1 MMKQSLLIEVK
12 HSNELK
18 NSMPVA
24 HMFKKEGLFPLDQ
37 EQVMWVCKQEAFGE
51 NSPRQFVAGKLT
63 PTKTAVDKNR

>member
-24 HMFKKEGLFPLDQ
+24 HMLKKEGVVPLDQ
-37 EQVMWVCKQEAFGE
+37 EQV
-51 NSPRQFVAGKLT
+51 T
-63 PTKTAVDKNR
+63 

>member
-24 HMFKKEGLFPLDQ
+24 HMLKKGVVPLDQ
-37 EQVMWVCKQEAFGE
+37 EQVI
-51 NSPRQFVAGKLT
+51 
-63 PTKTAVDKNR
+63 